1 MGRMARTWIAA
12 VIAALAVAG
21 LYSCGEEDAELLPGD
36 TAREI
41 TANLDSVQQLA
52 DEGDC
57 IGAESAALQV
67 SEQIDELGGVD
78 LELKEALRDGATRL
92 NEVVAECEEEEAV
105 EPADTVP
112 AEPETEEDEPKE
124 KGKGKEK
131 EGKEDKGKGQGPPE
145 NVPPP
150 ASEGDDDGG
159 EEGGGGAGEGG
170 GTPSGGVGPG
180 SPVEEGGDN

>member
-21 LYSCGEEDAELLPGD
+21 FYSCGEEDAELLPGD

-78 LELKEALRDGATRL
+78 PELKEALRDGATRL

-124 KGKGKEK
+124 EEE

-150 ASEGDDDGG
+150 ASEGEDDGG
-159 EEGGGGAGEGG
+159 EEGGAGEGG